1 MHPANGIHRPIPLA
15 PTLGPLGEEPRAAL
29 ERLAA
34 MGFRY
39 VQLSATQSG
48 LRPRELGRSARRDLL
63 VRMRRLQ
70 MRISGLDLWI
80 PPDHFLD
87 PAHVDRAVDAVGA
100 TLQLAGDLERC
111 PVSLE
116 LPRPVD
122 DATLES
128 VIDVISQQALRV
140 GVQVADH
147 AGPDAPLDHLGIG
160 IDPAAQ
166 LSRDEDPAVAVTS
179 SADRLVS
186 ARLCDL
192 LTSGMRGPIGETQG
206 ARLDVLSYRVALSVC
221 GYDRPVVVDARQ
233 WTQPWPGLTQTAQT
247 WLAVTNGGSLP
258 ES

>member
-1 MHPANGIHRPIPLA
+1 MHGVSGGHPQLPLA
-15 PTLGPLGEEPRAAL
+15 PTLGPLNEEPRAAL
-29 ERLAA
+29 ARLAD

-70 MRISGLDLWI
+70 LQISGLDLWI

-87 PAHVDRAVDAVGA
+87 PAHVDRAVDAVEA
-100 TLQLAGDLERC
+100 TLQLAGDLGRC

-116 LPRPVD
+116 LPQPVD

-128 VIDVISQQALRV
+128 VIQSIGEQALRV
-140 GVQVADH
+140 GVQLADH
-147 AGPDAPLDHLGIG
+147 AAPNAASDHLGIG
-160 IDPAAQ
+160 IDPVAL
-166 LSRDEDPAVAVTS
+166 LSRNEDPALAVTS

-192 LTSGMRGPIGETQG
+192 LTSGMRGPIGDPQG

-233 WTQPWPGLTQTAQT
+233 WSQPWPGLAQTAQT
-247 WLAVTNGGSLP
+247 WSAVMDSEPAENA
-258 ES
+258 

>member
-1 MHPANGIHRPIPLA
+1 MHPVSGVHPQLPLA
-15 PTLGPLGEEPRAAL
+15 PTLGPLNEEPRVAL
-29 ERLAA
+29 ERLAD

-70 MRISGLDLWI
+70 MQISGIDLWI

-87 PAHVDRAVDAVGA
+87 PAQVDRAVDAVHA
-100 TLQLAGDLERC
+100 TLQLASDLERC

-116 LPRPVD
+116 LPRPED
-122 DATLES
+122 DASLES
-128 VIDVISQQALRV
+128 VIDAISHHALRA

-147 AGPDAPLDHLGIG
+147 AGLDAPSDHLGIG

-166 LSRDEDPAVAVTS
+166 LSRNEDPAVAVTS

-206 ARLDVLSYRVALSVC
+206 ARLDVLSYRAALSVC

-233 WTQPWPGLTQTAQT
+233 WSQPWLGLTQTAKT
-247 WLAVTNGGSLP
+247 WSAVMAGDPP
-258 ES
+258 EEA

>member
-1 MHPANGIHRPIPLA
+1 MNPASGLDPQLPLA
-15 PTLGPLGEEPRAAL
+15 VTLGPLGEEPRVAW
-29 ERLAA
+29 ERIAA

-100 TLQLAGDLERC
+100 TLQLAGDLGRC

-122 DATLES
+122 DETLKP
-128 VIDVISQQALRV
+128 VIETIAEQALRV
-140 GVQVADH
+140 GVQLADH
-147 AGPDAPLDHLGIG
+147 AGPDAASDQLGVG
-160 IDPAAQ
+160 IDPAAH
-166 LSRDEDPAVAVTS
+166 LSRNEDPALAVTNT
-179 SADRLVS
+179 ADRLVS
-186 ARLCDL
+186 VRLCDL

-233 WTQPWPGLTQTAQT
+233 WSQPWPGLAQTAQT
-247 WLAVTNGGSLP
+247 WVAVMTGDP
-258 ES
+258 AEED